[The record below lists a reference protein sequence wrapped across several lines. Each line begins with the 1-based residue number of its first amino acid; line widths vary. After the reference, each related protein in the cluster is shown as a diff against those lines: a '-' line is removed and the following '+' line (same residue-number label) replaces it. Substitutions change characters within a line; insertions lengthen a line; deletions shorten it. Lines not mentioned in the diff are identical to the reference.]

1 MPPQTKLTA
10 ITLDCADP
18 ETLAAFYQQATGLG
32 LHPKSHGDLAGVR
45 IRPGTPSV

>member
-1 MPPQTKLTA
+1 MPPRTKLTA
-10 ITLDCADP
+10 ITLHCADP
-18 ETLAAFYQQATGLG
+18 ETLAAFCQQATGLG